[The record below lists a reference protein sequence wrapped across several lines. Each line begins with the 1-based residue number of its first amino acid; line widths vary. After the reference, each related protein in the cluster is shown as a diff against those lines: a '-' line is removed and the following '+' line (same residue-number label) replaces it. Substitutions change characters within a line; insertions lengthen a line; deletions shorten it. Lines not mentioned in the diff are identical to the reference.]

1 MKIYNEFLRREFNTK
16 KLKRVFVSYE
26 YNGSSIWLTQ
36 DAHPDGQSDDK
47 DTWVYKA
54 DAIDSKGNLYRVTWQ
69 VTDFETEDGENACDW
84 EVYTVTEI

>member
-1 MKIYNEFLRREFNTK
+1 MKIYDEFLRKEFETEDLERIFGFYK
-16 KLKRVFVSYE
+16 F
-26 YNGSSIWLTQ
+26 NGIPIWLTQ
-36 DAHPDGQSDDK
+36 DAYMDGQSDDK

-69 VTDFETEDGENACDW
+69 VIDFETEEGENACDW

>member
-1 MKIYNEFLRREFNTK
+1 MKIYNEFLGREFDGI
-16 KLKRVFVSYE
+16 KLERVFGSYE
-26 YNGSSIWLTQ
+26 YNGSPIWLTQ
-36 DAHPDGQSDDK
+36 DAYPDGQSDDK

-69 VTDFETEDGENACDW
+69 VIDFETEDGESACDW